1 MFKFVS
7 LIVIAAASMTTL
19 AHAETASKFYGHI
32 GYARTTL
39 GSDSTFNAVSVGGGT
54 AFNKFFGAEV
64 EGAFGISETDL
75 NGIDM
80 DAKLDYSAGAYLTGT
95 YPIATNVDL
104 TGRIGYSKTQ
114 ISVEYMGYKASDS
127 DSGAAVGIGFRYFP
141 KGGLNGVRGDLTYF
155 ELGDGNSNIAQIAYV
170 RRF

>member
-7 LIVIAAASMTTL
+7 LITVAALSMTATV
-19 AHAETASKFYGHI
+19 HAETASKFYGNI

-39 GSDSTFNAVSVGGGT
+39 GSDNTFNAVSVGGGT
-54 AFNKFFGAEV
+54 HFNTYFGAEV

-75 NGIDM
+75 SGIDAT
-80 DAKLDYSAGAYLTGT
+80 AKLDYSAGAYLTGT
-95 YPIATNVDL
+95 YPVAPDFDL
-104 TGRIGYSKTQ
+104 TGRIGYTKTQ
-114 ISVEYMGYKASDS
+114 ISAEYMGYKVSES